1 MAVQTKSSNATHQ
14 GEKKLSARENIY
26 LRSILNILNDPRFL
40 VYDAQKKLPILV
52 YLYEKLNLENK
63 KKKKEN
69 KWRYG

>member
-1 MAVQTKSSNATHQ
+1 MAVQTKSSNATRQ

>member
-1 MAVQTKSSNATHQ
+1 MAVLTKSSNATRH
-14 GEKKLSARENIY
+14 GEKKLSAREKMFG
-26 LRSILNILNDPRFL
+26 SILNILNDPRFIE
-40 VYDAQKKLPILV
+40 YDAQKKLPILV